1 MRDKSGGDGEY
12 RGGDGVIR
20 EYEFLQQ
27 IQVSIL
33 SEVGLFF
40 KEVWRTRRSYGTRS
54 VVQDSHMDFT
64 EENPQ
69 RLGVTSGSSNCVKR
83 TVTHRERDERR
94 GKTSCRSPRERN
106 RE

>member
-40 KEVWRTRRSYGTRS
+40 KEV
-54 VVQDSHMDFT
+54 
-64 EENPQ
+64 
-69 RLGVTSGSSNCVKR
+69 
-83 TVTHRERDERR
+83 
-94 GKTSCRSPRERN
+94 
-106 RE
+106 